1 MTLLDVLKLV
11 RHYIKMVVAVVVI
24 CTLAGAGLGVVK
36 ADLGNAEY
44 TAEAVLTISEP
55 TATVAAGELMPLAQA
70 IATNVVAENSSDGVA
85 VSQKYDL
92 AARTISFTAVANSEV
107 ESVEAANSAAR
118 QTADET
124 AALLQEMA
132 NQYRSEIQV
141 EESAEAKELDGAVAF
156 GLSERNRAAALEMV
170 TFTVNDAS
178 QAASN
183 SGKSTAV
190 KYALVGFLGGVFLAL
205 CIVII
210 IDLVRVPL
218 KGRDDIEK
226 NFDLPILAEGC
237 AAGIGGRLWANIQ
250 FAADKAPQSICLLP
264 VHKLVVAPIETALV
278 GAIAK
283 MPASSGGEIAVE
295 AYPALGD
302 NMEGAYAARDADVTV
317 LCAALWDDSLCDV
330 ADSLRELGLAQADVC
345 GIVLVTGGK

>member
-11 RHYIKMVVAVVVI
+11 RHYIKMVMAVVVI

-55 TATVAAGELMPLAQA
+55 TATVSASELMPLAQA
-70 IATNVVAENSSDGVA
+70 IATNVVAESSSGDA
-85 VSQKYDL
+85 TVSQKYDL
-92 AARTISFTAVANSEV
+92 SVRTISFTAVASSEA
-107 ESVEAANSAAR
+107 ESIEAANSAAR

-124 AALLQEMA
+124 ADLLQEMA
-132 NQYRSEIQV
+132 NQYRSEIQA
-141 EESAEAKELDGAVAF
+141 EESAEAKELDGAVTF

-170 TFTVNDAS
+170 SFTVNDAS

-218 KGRDDIEK
+218 KDRDDIEK

-237 AAGIGGRLWANIQ
+237 AADIGDRLWANIQ
-250 FAADKAPQSICLLP
+250 FAAGKAPQSICLLP
-264 VHKLVVAPIETALV
+264 VRRLTVAPIEAALV

-283 MPASSGGEIAVE
+283 MPASSCGETTVE
-295 AYPALGD
+295 AYPALTD

-330 ADSLRELGLAQADVC
+330 ADSIRELGLARADVC
-345 GIVLVTGGK
+345 GIVLATGGK